1 MATLIRVDRNGT
13 KYYEGLVKCERC
25 GGMGGHDKWAYTG
38 WTCYECGGTGLVHDK
53 WKVYTQEYEEK
64 LNARREARRQKYLEE
79 HAEEIA
85 RKEAERKAKEEEK
98 KLNEERKAKEESE
111 KARLEA
117 ERKANSTYY
126 GNVGDKVEL
135 TVKYDHSAWW
145 EQPSYAGYGTETI
158 YLHCFRDENDN
169 LIVWKTTKA
178 IGKYT
183 DDEMTNWEYP
193 EKGEKVIIKGTIKE
207 HKEYAEE
214 KQTVLTRCKV
224 LV

>member
-64 LNARREARRQKYLEE
+64 LNARREARRKKYLEE

-85 RKEAERKAKEEEK
+85 RKEEDRKAKEEEK

-145 EQPSYAGYGTETI
+145 EQPSYVGYGTETI
-158 YLHCFRDENDN
+158 YLHCFRTEQDQ
-169 LIVWKTTKA
+169 LLVWKTSTNHMGYWEGEEW
-178 IGKYT
+178 IEFEEGK
-183 DDEMTNWEYP
+183 E
-193 EKGEKVIIKGTIKE
+193 IHLKGTIKE
-207 HKEYAEE
+207 HKEYKDE